1 MNQRFASQHWPKRDA
16 IGQRLRI
23 VGRQGDGAWVTVVGI
38 APNIAQN
45 RLTRQFDPLVYLP
58 YPRRTIESPRAFGDR
73 WLLVRTSL
81 PPSAL
86 VNDFRNQVA
95 TIDPE
100 QSIGIG
106 PVPLTTLMSRSHQ
119 FKAFTTTLFLI
130 FAAVALLLASIGL
143 HAVIAYSVRRRTQE
157 MGIRLAIGA
166 SAGDILGLVAREGM
180 APLGIGLAIGL
191 IGSLGIN
198 RLLQLQLIQ
207 VSPGDPL
214 TYAIAT
220 MVLVASA
227 ALGCWF
233 PARRAMTVD
242 PAIALRH
249 E

>member
-1 MNQRFASQHWPKRDA
+1 
-16 IGQRLRI
+16 
-23 VGRQGDGAWVTVVGI
+23 
-38 APNIAQN
+38 
-45 RLTRQFDPLVYLP
+45 
-58 YPRRTIESPRAFGDR
+58 
-73 WLLVRTSL
+73 
-81 PPSAL
+81 
-86 VNDFRNQVA
+86 
-95 TIDPE
+95 
-100 QSIGIG
+100 
-106 PVPLTTLMSRSHQ
+106 MSRSHQ

-130 FAAVALLLASIGL
+130 FAAVALLLASVGL
-143 HAVIAYSVRRRTQE
+143 HAVIAYSVRRRTHE

-166 SAGDILGLVAREGM
+166 SAGDILSLVAREGM

-220 MVLVASA
+220 VVLVASA
-227 ALGCWF
+227 ALGCWI